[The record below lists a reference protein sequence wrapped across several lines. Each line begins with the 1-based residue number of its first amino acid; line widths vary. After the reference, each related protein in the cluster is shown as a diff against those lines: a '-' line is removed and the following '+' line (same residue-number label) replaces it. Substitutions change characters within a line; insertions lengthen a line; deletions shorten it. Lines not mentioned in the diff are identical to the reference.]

1 MSALSRSSLYSDE
14 TRFGASVAAARQK
27 AHALPRHSYDN
38 RQTRSRVELCMQAV
52 ARCNRTDLAVASL
65 LQ

>member
-14 TRFGASVAAARQK
+14 SRRGESVAAARQK
-27 AHALPRHSYDN
+27 AHALPRHSCDN
-38 RQTRSRVELCMQAV
+38 RQTWSRVERCMQAV
-52 ARCNRTDLAVASL
+52 ARCNQTDRAVASL